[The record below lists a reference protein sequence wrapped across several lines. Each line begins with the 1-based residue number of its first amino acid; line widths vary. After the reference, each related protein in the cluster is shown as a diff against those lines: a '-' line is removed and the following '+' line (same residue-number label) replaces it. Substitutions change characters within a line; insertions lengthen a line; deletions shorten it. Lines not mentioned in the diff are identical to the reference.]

1 VGDGHHPD
9 VLFVITDL
17 AVGGAEHQVIDLSIR
32 LARRG
37 WRVHLVSLQ
46 PPAIPL
52 GHLRDA
58 GASVEHLNMRTHG
71 RDPRVVLRLA
81 RAIRRCRPG
90 VVHSHMVHANL
101 AARGARVLSGMRPL
115 VSSSHSSSEGGRWR
129 RLALRMTRGLDS
141 LSTCVSQRALRAYI
155 RDGVISRRRAA
166 WVPNGVDLAR
176 FHRSDEAR
184 SSVRRELGIDT
195 GGFLWLGVGRLTA
208 LKRQDRL
215 VRAFAELGDASTM
228 LAFVGDG
235 ELRGELTAQAEA
247 STARDRV
254 RFLGRRDDPEAWMS
268 AADALALCSEEE
280 ALPMVL
286 IEAAACELPSVATD
300 VGGCREVVVDDATGT
315 LVDPDDMSSLVDA
328 MRAMVS
334 RSGRERAAI
343 GKAARG
349 LATERF
355 DMDRIVERWEAIYA
369 SLGAHPTGANLSGP
383 S

>member
-1 VGDGHHPD
+1 
-9 VLFVITDL
+9 
-17 AVGGAEHQVIDLSIR
+17 
-32 LARRG
+32 
-37 WRVHLVSLQ
+37 
-46 PPAIPL
+46 
-52 GHLRDA
+52 
-58 GASVEHLNMRTHG
+58 
-71 RDPRVVLRLA
+71 
-81 RAIRRCRPG
+81 
-90 VVHSHMVHANL
+90 MVHANL

-268 AADALALCSEEE
+268 AADALALCSQEE